1 MSLFSGGMLNIKML
15 QEFPGSSPHQ
25 VECYLAPV
33 LLTVLRAAGG
43 LGDGGGVERQS
54 GGQSR
59 PHPPLQEP
67 QRQAGG
73 RHRDAARDTAA
84 DTHCHYLSHCLMLDA
99 RATQETFVKFHNA
112 RRRPI
117 LTVFSV

>member
-1 MSLFSGGMLNIKML
+1 MSLFTGGMLNIKML

-33 LLTVLRAAGG
+33 LLTVLRAAGC
-43 LGDGGGVERQS
+43 LGDGGGVEREPGRQP
-54 GGQSR
+54 R

-73 RHRDAARDTAA
+73 RHRDAAGTRPHIVIT
-84 DTHCHYLSHCLMLDA
+84 
-99 RATQETFVKFHNA
+99 RATA
-112 RRRPI
+112 LCLI
-117 LTVFSV
+117 LELATNLREVSQCREKAPTYRV